1 MKYINNFLLS
11 SRHKGDEMEVA
22 NVLGPSVE
30 RNSLPL
36 VAAEY
41 DIDDNTDLE
50 DENYTEGVVNMLD
63 FVSELQ

>member
-1 MKYINNFLLS
+1 VKYINNLLLS

-22 NVLGPSVE
+22 TVLGPSVG
-30 RNSLPL
+30 RNSPPL

-41 DIDDNTDLE
+41 DIDNNTDSE
-50 DENYTEGVVNMLD
+50 DENYTEGMVNMLD

>member
-1 MKYINNFLLS
+1 MKYINNLLLS

-22 NVLGPSVE
+22 TVLGPSVGP
-30 RNSLPL
+30 NL

-50 DENYTEGVVNMLD
+50 DENYTEGMVNMLD

>member
-1 MKYINNFLLS
+1 MKYINNLLLS

-22 NVLGPSVE
+22 TVLGPSG
-30 RNSLPL
+30 PHL

-41 DIDDNTDLE
+41 DIDDNTDSE
-50 DENYTEGVVNMLD
+50 DENYTEGMVNMLD